1 MRADKHLLELS
12 LAVSALA
19 HAGAGLV
26 LPQRSFAAPSASAP
40 VEFVALPPPPPRVD
54 QPPDPAPEP
63 EPVAPPPSKRAAPK
77 PVAPAPRPTSA
88 EPPAALSGKTL
99 TAEGP
104 GTSFAAPAGDG
115 SERREPIQ
123 GGAAPAPAP
132 PPKPSAPAPAPAPK
146 PAPSTV
152 PLPDL
157 ARRPEPPALAGTLAR
172 HYPEDARRRGVGG
185 QAVVRARVDSDGNVR
200 TASVVSESEP
210 GFGAACQRTLIGS
223 KWSPPMDRAGRPV
236 GTWVRYTCRFRVG
249 L

>member
-1 MRADKHLLELS
+1 MRVDKHLLELS

-40 VEFVALPPPPPRVD
+40 VEFVALPPPPAPRVD
-54 QPPDPAPEP
+54 EPPEP
-63 EPVAPPPSKRAAPK
+63 EPEPEPPPAKRAAPK
-77 PVAPAPRPTSA
+77 PIAPAPAPKPTSA
-88 EPPAALSGKTL
+88 EPPAELSGTTL

-104 GTSFAAPAGDG
+104 GTSFAAPTGDG

-123 GGAAPAPAP
+123 SGTAPASAP
-132 PPKPSAPAPAPAPK
+132 PPKPSAPATAPAPK
-146 PAPSTV
+146 PATSTV

-185 QAVVRARVDSDGNVR
+185 QAVVRARVDSDGKVR

-223 KWSPPMDRAGRPV
+223 KWSPPMDREGRPV

>member
-54 QPPDPAPEP
+54 QPPDPEPEP
-63 EPVAPPPSKRAAPK
+63 EPPPPVKRATSKPTAPPPGPRA
-77 PVAPAPRPTSA
+77 S
-88 EPPAALSGKTL
+88 ELSGKTL

-115 SERREPIQ
+115 SERSEPIQ
-123 GGAAPAPAP
+123 SGTAPAPAPPP
-132 PPKPSAPAPAPAPK
+132 PPKPSAPAPAPTAK
-146 PAPSTV
+146 LATTTV

-185 QAVVRARVDSDGNVR
+185 QAVVRARVDSDGKVR

-223 KWSPPMDRAGRPV
+223 KWSPPMDRGGKPV